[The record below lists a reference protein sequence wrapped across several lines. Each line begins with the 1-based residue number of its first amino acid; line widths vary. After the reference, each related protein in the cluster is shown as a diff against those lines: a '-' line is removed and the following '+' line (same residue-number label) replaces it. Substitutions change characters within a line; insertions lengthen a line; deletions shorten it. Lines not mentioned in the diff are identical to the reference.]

1 MATPGTQYPISEYA
15 RLFPDMAP
23 EDYGRLV
30 ASIGENGLLEPVAVW
45 RGEVIDGRHR
55 LRACAEAGVEPRF
68 SHLDAATDPLEYVL
82 ARNEARRHLD
92 TSQRA
97 LIAYE
102 LSRESRPGG
111 DRRSDDYQR
120 NADHSANLPNGLTQ
134 EQAAARLEVSPRLVR
149 DTGRIMAADRPA
161 APALRQAVRARRVK
175 ISDAKRA
182 LEQPAEVQEAA
193 LARLASG
200 AAKTLGRAVSQV
212 NSERAEA
219 AAAGAGAA
227 NRSKPLDETV
237 TLHRAALADL
247 ITLVA
252 PASVDRII
260 THPPHGRESLPLLAD
275 LAVFA
280 AHALQPSGALV
291 VLSGMEQLP
300 ETLERLKHPGLHWVA
315 EFDYRDNGT
324 TTWSRPPHRTRL
336 RRKSLLIYGKRGF
349 RLPPGDDVI
358 ELPSPEPG
366 AAARRQ
372 WQLNNA
378 GAVLILARFARPG
391 QVICDPLM
399 LSQASA
405 ALAARKLGCIF
416 IGADREATSIARVRR
431 HLEGEEV
438 DPAAA

>member
-1 MATPGTQYPISEYA
+1 M
-15 RLFPDMAP
+15 
-23 EDYGRLV
+23 
-30 ASIGENGLLEPVAVW
+30 
-45 RGEVIDGRHR
+45 IDGRHR

-68 SHLDAATDPLEYVL
+68 SHLDAATDPPEYVL

-92 TSQRA
+92 DSQRA
-97 LIAYE
+97 VAAYK
-102 LSRESRPGG
+102 LSAGSRPGPPRQDG
-111 DRRSDDYQR
+111 EQ
-120 NADHSANLPNGLTQ
+120 SANLHNPFSYTQ
-134 EQAAARLEVSPRLVR
+134 GQAAALLRVSRRNVNYAGKVL
-149 DTGRIMAADRPA
+149 AAASPA

-193 LARLASG
+193 LARLESG

-212 NSERAEA
+212 NSERAA
-219 AAAGAGAA
+219 AAAAAAGAA
-227 NRSKPLDETV
+227 NRSKPLDETI

-247 ITLVA
+247 AKLVA
-252 PASVDRII
+252 AASVDRSI

-275 LAVFA
+275 LAAFA
-280 AHALQPSGALV
+280 AHALQPSGALLA
-291 VLSGMEQLP
+291 LSGMEQLP
-300 ETLERLKHPGLHWVA
+300 ETLERLKHPDLHWVA

-324 TTWSRPPHRTRL
+324 TTWSGPPHRTRL

-358 ELPSPEPG
+358 ELPPPEPG

-372 WQLNNA
+372 GQLNNA
-378 GAVLILARFARPG
+378 GAELILARFARPG
-391 QVICDPLM
+391 QVLCDPLM

-405 ALAARKLGCIF
+405 ALAARKLGCPC
-416 IGADREATSIARVRR
+416 IGADREATSIARVRH
-431 HLEGEEV
+431 HLEEGEV